1 MCGIAGILDFK
12 NVLLKD
18 QLVSNTKLMTQ
29 QMRHRGPD
37 DDGLWVSEHNHVC
50 FGHRRLSIIDLSQN
64 SSQPLLDSTKRYTI
78 TFNGEIYNY
87 LDLKT
92 ELQKLNYSFQTNS
105 DTEVLLNAYIEWG
118 ANCLKKFDGMFA
130 FAIYDSLEKKFLRLE
145 TPSVKNP
152 SITQMQID
160 VLHLLPNFLH

>member
-37 DDGLWVSEHNHVC
+37 DDAMGFEHNHVC

-64 SSQPLLDSTKRYTI
+64 SSQPLLDSTKRYYHLNEKFII
-78 TFNGEIYNY
+78 TWI
-87 LDLKT
+87 L
-92 ELQKLNYSFQTNS
+92 KLNSKS
-105 DTEVLLNAYIEWG
+105 
-118 ANCLKKFDGMFA
+118 
-130 FAIYDSLEKKFLRLE
+130 
-145 TPSVKNP
+145 
-152 SITQMQID
+152 
-160 VLHLLPNFLH
+160 